1 MPTLNWT
8 GKSAV
13 VEHHKQA
20 PFHLLRCKAELSVGE
35 AVSKRDISTQNRN
48 LISPLN
54 EF

>member
-35 AVSKRDISTQNRN
+35 AGGFGKDWAR
-48 LISPLN
+48 
-54 EF
+54 